1 MIAKHLKLLLVLA
14 AAVLL
19 VIGSV
24 VYNEWKA
31 AAAHA
36 RTDANWSLIVPAI
49 SASDHTI
56 GNVDAPIQVIVYA
69 DYQCAFCGR
78 FFRDTQFRL
87 QEEFGDKIVI
97 AYRHLPIINSEKSA
111 VEAEASECV
120 YQLGGN
126 EAFWRFTRAM
136 FADPDSQK
144 SFDVST
150 LPEIAISAGVERS
163 DYEECMAEGRGKD
176 PVERD
181 LMQGSIAGLNLTPS
195 IVLKSQYRAL
205 IVKGDYPAQLS
216 AGISYLLKTND
227 EIEWQKSAP

>member
-1 MIAKHLKLLLVLA
+1 MIRKHHTLLFVSAAVVLA
-14 AAVLL
+14 IVGL
-19 VIGSV
+19 IT
-24 VYNEWKA
+24 YNEWKA
-31 AAAHA
+31 KAAHA

-49 SASDHTI
+49 TAGDHTI
-56 GNVDAPIQVIVYA
+56 GDIVAPIQIVVYA
-69 DYQCAFCGR
+69 DYQCAYCGQ

-87 QEEFGDKIVI
+87 QTEFGDKIVI

-111 VEAEASECV
+111 VEAASSECV

-136 FADPDSQK
+136 FADPDAQK
-144 SFDVST
+144 SFDIST
-150 LPEIAISAGVERS
+150 LPEMAVAAGVERS
-163 DYEECMAEGRGKD
+163 DYEECLAEGRGKER
-176 PVERD
+176 VERD
-181 LMQGSIAGLNLTPS
+181 SLQGSIAGLNLTPS

-227 EIEWQKSAP
+227 EIERQKSAP

>member
-1 MIAKHLKLLLVLA
+1 MNSRHRTLLFIVLA
-14 AAVLL
+14 VVLL
-19 VIGSV
+19 VAGVIA
-24 VYNEWKA
+24 YNEWKA
-31 AAAHA
+31 KYAHE

-49 SASDHTI
+49 TAGDHTI
-56 GNVDAPIQVIVYA
+56 GDIVAPIQVVVYA

-78 FFRDTQFRL
+78 FFRDTQFQL

-111 VEAEASECV
+111 VEAASSECV
-120 YQLGGN
+120 YRLGGN

-136 FADPDSQK
+136 FADPASQK
-144 SFDVST
+144 SFDIST
-150 LPEIAISAGVERS
+150 LPEIAVAAGVERS
-163 DYEECMAEGRGKD
+163 DYEECMAEGRGKER
-176 PVERD
+176 VERD
-181 LMQGSIAGLNLTPS
+181 SLQGSIAGLNLTPS

-227 EIEWQKSAP
+227 EIERQKSAP